1 MRRLMRLGV
10 QPSLIA
16 RLVSRPTHQVH
27 PFEIFCADV
36 PGNPPD
42 GDSSQKAGKKNVPA
56 YRRVCVCESAV
67 PSNHGKRPGTQ
78 RQKMKREPKE
88 WKELGQKAPRAEG
101 VERTVTSQ
109 RTDRLDRYPR
119 YVAPAR
125 ARKKFEEVKALLTY
139 ETILGRPIVRE
150 WQRGHLRRL
159 YWPDRSYLYVD
170 STGEVRTSGGAAARA
185 KFKHALR

>member
-1 MRRLMRLGV
+1 
-10 QPSLIA
+10 
-16 RLVSRPTHQVH
+16 
-27 PFEIFCADV
+27 
-36 PGNPPD
+36 
-42 GDSSQKAGKKNVPA
+42 
-56 YRRVCVCESAV
+56 
-67 PSNHGKRPGTQ
+67 
-78 RQKMKREPKE
+78 MKREPKE